1 MEEIGAYDRGS
12 SDESRQSDGGSDDD
26 IQSKEPESGFGS
38 EGEAETCDNERAAD
52 GFRVQS
58 EIENEEMEQSMD
70 DDDETTDSRTEP
82 INESMQLR
90 KLAKLASEFNK
101 TVNEIRER
109 SRQQAFQFPRDAVS
123 TSNRRKKRMGRSE
136 SGTDDNDMSD
146 SISSQLSRTPRK
158 RRIAKWEV
166 LSEIQKSE
174 HTKEEAFN
182 HFAKIAKDELAKGGP
197 VLGYVV
203 KEGDLGGFRRNR
215 VSIILRSTQ
224 SSRILLI
231 FMVAQIYKSVAAS
244 HAGVE
249 KIQWT
254 CPLRHLCGCMVSLAV
269 KEFPERFVLMRSGEH
284 DLHSHDGSTG
294 ILNVKQKNAV
304 IASVRSCPMI
314 TGNAVQSNLKNFS
327 PDKHVP
333 TTAHNC
339 KAVNRLVSKTR
350 SNLMRDRMQGTDI
363 DGSEGSMIQLA
374 ESLSLV
380 QFIKRHN
387 DPDDPF
393 HMDEHQV
400 VCCGYQF
407 SHGVRFM
414 NLSTAHLMNNFARSE
429 NAGWQKYMH
438 LDGAY
443 IGATR
448 HSEL

>member
-26 IQSKEPESGFGS
+26 IKSKEPESGFGS
-38 EGEAETCDNERAAD
+38 EGEAEICDNEGAAD

-109 SRQQAFQFPRDAVS
+109 SRQQAFQFPRDEVS

-174 HTKEEAFN
+174 HTKEEPFN

-197 VLGYVV
+197 IPGFIV

-215 VSIILRSTQ
+215 VSIVLRNTQ
-224 SSRILLI
+224 SSRTPLI
-231 FMVAQIYKSVAAS
+231 FIVAQIYKSVAAS

-254 CPLRHLCGCMVSLAV
+254 CPS
-269 KEFPERFVLMRSGEH
+269 RSTSAQHPGNEVRGYC
-284 DLHSHDGSTG
+284 DSDGPVCCKTSGGMAQTALQQVVTRAGTISPARSTG
-294 ILNVKQKNAV
+294 AQCA
-304 IASVRSCPMI
+304 RRPH
-314 TGNAVQSNLKNFS
+314 T
-327 PDKHVP
+327 DR
-333 TTAHNC
+333 AHWW
-339 KAVNRLVSKTR
+339 
-350 SNLMRDRMQGTDI
+350 G
-363 DGSEGSMIQLA
+363 QL
-374 ESLSLV
+374 
-380 QFIKRHN
+380 
-387 DPDDPF
+387 P
-393 HMDEHQV
+393 
-400 VCCGYQF
+400 
-407 SHGVRFM
+407 
-414 NLSTAHLMNNFARSE
+414 
-429 NAGWQKYMH
+429 
-438 LDGAY
+438 
-443 IGATR
+443 
-448 HSEL
+448 